1 MRDAITAANTRRSV
15 AGIPAELTD
24 LDLRHLHL
32 RIGEGIL
39 AVRPALI
46 ATVLGS
52 CVSATFFHPASRTG
66 AIFHA
71 MLPTVEGTSD
81 GASTPCKYVDAA
93 IETLLGQFARR
104 GIHSSELVVKLFG
117 GAFTMNAE
125 EKQRLRCIVDVG
137 GRNVEV
143 ARRTLLSYGL
153 EPHSEHILGDRGRKL
168 FFHSGTGE
176 VWVRLLRRS
185 EPPASRE
192 LACRDNLA

>member
-1 MRDAITAANTRRSV
+1 M
-15 AGIPAELTD
+15 AGMPAELMD

-39 AVRPALI
+39 AARPALI

-52 CVSATFFHPASRTG
+52 CVSVTFHHPSTETG
-66 AIFHA
+66 GIFHA
-71 MLPTVEGTSD
+71 MLPTVLGAAD
-81 GASTPCKYVDAA
+81 GARTPCKYVDAA

-104 GIHSSELVVKLFG
+104 GIAANDLVVKLFG
-117 GAFTMNAE
+117 GAFTMNPE

-143 ARRTLLSYGL
+143 ARATLQRFGI
-153 EPHSEHILGDRGRKL
+153 EPQSEHILGDRGRKL

-176 VWVRLLRRS
+176 VWVRLLRRT
-185 EPPASRE
+185 EPPSPSA
-192 LACRDNLA
+192 LVCRDDLT